1 MKRIIFAIV
10 AVLLSWGAS
19 AAIVLPKVLGS
30 NMVLQQNC
38 EINLWGKADANK
50 KVTYE
55 GRYHIKVCSDFA
67 GENLSIY
74 LNDSLLTTGIM
85 PDTLLTIDINR
96 FAEENAL
103 IVVDNAT
110 DNATPFNL
118 DKKGSKILIQKS
130 EDGIVFEETPAR
142 F

>member
-1 MKRIIFAIV
+1 MNRKRHNPHQKFMV
-10 AVLLSWGAS
+10 FNTVLFFAVL
-19 AAIVLPKVLGS
+19 IVCGIFLYMAYTFKR
-30 NMVLQQNC
+30 
-38 EINLWGKADANK
+38 DANK

-55 GRYHIKVCSDFA
+55 GRYHIEVSNDFA
-67 GENLSIY
+67 GEDLGIY
-74 LNDSLLTTGIM
+74 LNDSLLITGII
-85 PDTLLTIDINR
+85 PDTLLTIDIDR

-118 DKKGSKILIQKS
+118 DKKGSKVLIQKS